1 MINKIINK
9 YIKKY
14 DHYDIKLWK
23 IVIANYNL
31 ESQMMYYSDMLVNRV
46 YLDSEVKLKTQKT
59 AKWNPDDI
67 ITSNVDISDKSLPST
82 TNSNPYN

>member
-1 MINKIINK
+1 M
-9 YIKKY
+9 
-14 DHYDIKLWK
+14 
-23 IVIANYNL
+23 IANYNL